1 MIEYGKEQTIEMD
14 NNTAMNVNVKPNA
27 NFTRLGGK
35 SVHDRTDKPYLEYRR
50 MWMENPKQFIARKFP
65 IHLDIEATN
74 RCNLKCTFCDKLPY
88 LKPEE
93 FGDIDYNLYKRIVD
107 EGVEKGL
114 CSIKLSYRG
123 EPLLHK
129 RIADM
134 VGYARKKGILD
145 VYFNTNAML
154 LTESKSKALID
165 AGLNRISI
173 SVEGTDPD
181 AFEQARIGA
190 KFDRI
195 KKNTERL
202 LNIREKAGYNFPLV
216 RMQTVAL
223 PGIDLE
229 EYASYW
235 ASYCDETAAIDY
247 KEAVERDRK
256 LVDPEWACPQL
267 WQRMTIE
274 WDGRIMPCNND
285 DYRLLSPGSV
295 KDNSA
300 EKCWSA
306 SVVELARELHRLGR
320 SHEVDACNGCP
331 WRTTQIVKAKG
342 YK

>member
-1 MIEYGKEQTIEMD
+1 M
-14 NNTAMNVNVKPNA
+14 NNLMNNGVNAEPNA
-27 NFTRLGGK
+27 NFISLGGV
-35 SVHDRTDKPYLEYRR
+35 SVHEMDDESYLEYRR
-50 MWMENPKQFIARKFP
+50 MWMENPKHFIAGRFP

-93 FGDIDYNLYKRIVD
+93 FGDIDYNLYTSIID
-107 EGVEKGL
+107 EGREKGL

-134 VGYARKKGILD
+134 VAYARKKGILD

-154 LTESKSKALID
+154 LNENMAKALID

-173 SVEGTDPD
+173 SVEGTDQQ

-202 LNIREKAGYNFPLV
+202 MSLREKSGSKFPKI

-223 PGIDLE
+223 PDIDLE
-229 EYASYW
+229 EYAGYW
-235 ASYCDETAAIDY
+235 APYCDETAAIDY
-247 KEAVERDRK
+247 KEAEERNEK
-256 LVDPEWACPQL
+256 LIDTNWACPQL

-285 DYRLLSPGSV
+285 DYRFLSPGNVKEKSV
-295 KDNSA
+295 
-300 EKCWSA
+300 EECWRDPL
-306 SVVELARELHRLGR
+306 VENARELHKSGR
-320 SHEVDACNGCP
+320 SHELKSCNGCP
-331 WRTTQIVKAKG
+331 WRTTQILKTRGADD
-342 YK
+342 